1 MGNFA
6 QNISNKR
13 VLYLK
18 SKKPNKI
25 LKKRILTDTMLR
37 IIEQTR
43 KGNLYYGKRKIQ
55 EMLLR
60 QGYDLKL
67 TTIGNGLKILMKR
80 GRIQPVYVLSSTKER
95 QRIRK
100 FNKCYAKM
108 YLLSK
113 RHKFILPYG
122 FKYKRKRN

>member
-1 MGNFA
+1 MENFT
-6 QNISNKR
+6 QKISNKM

-25 LKKRILTDTMLR
+25 VEKQILNDCMLR

-43 KGNLYYGKRKIQ
+43 KENLYYGNRKIQ

-67 TTIGNGLKILMKR
+67 ITIEN
-80 GRIQPVYVLSSTKER
+80 
-95 QRIRK
+95 
-100 FNKCYAKM
+100 
-108 YLLSK
+108 
-113 RHKFILPYG
+113 
-122 FKYKRKRN
+122 

>member
-1 MGNFA
+1 MENFT
-6 QNISNKR
+6 QKISNKM

-25 LKKRILTDTMLR
+25 VEKQILTYSMLR

-67 TTIGNGLKILMKR
+67 TTIGNGLKIWMKQ
-80 GRIQPVYVLSSTKER
+80 GRIQPVYVLNSTKER
-95 QRIRK
+95 KRIRK
-100 FNKCYAKM
+100 FNKCYTQ
-108 YLLSK
+108 
-113 RHKFILPYG
+113 RLPFG
-122 FKYKRKRN
+122 QKTQIHIIIWF

>member
-1 MGNFA
+1 M
-6 QNISNKR
+6 

-60 QGYDLKL
+60 QGYVLKL
-67 TTIGNGLKILMKR
+67 TIIGN
-80 GRIQPVYVLSSTKER
+80 
-95 QRIRK
+95 
-100 FNKCYAKM
+100 
-108 YLLSK
+108 
-113 RHKFILPYG
+113 
-122 FKYKRKRN
+122 